1 MEIGDGLD
9 NNNWFCSNDNYTLEI
24 YYSFLELALYGF
36 KLILVERDKVSHP
49 LKIDSKSSIINLND
63 SPETMNGGW
72 DET

>member
-49 LKIDSKSSIINLND
+49 LKIDSKSSIINFND

>member
-36 KLILVERDKVSHP
+36 NILVERDKVSYP
-49 LKIDSKSSIINLND
+49 LKIDSKSSIINFND